1 MLWILLGTACA
12 IYTTVELMRAGRAQ
26 SPSAGACFGAL
37 DLDSGR
43 PLEVVIDR
51 RTRTDARLTR
61 RKRRN
66 RDL

>member
-12 IYTTVELMRAGRAQ
+12 IYTTAELMLAGRAQ
-26 SPSAGACFGAL
+26 SPSAGSCFGAL
-37 DLDSGR
+37 DLESGR

-51 RTRTDARLTR
+51 RTRTDPRLPR

-66 RDL
+66 RDR